1 MWGWRLPI
9 YLVRFKVSMWWTLER
24 GLVNMTN
31 SSSLLPLLTRLLMH
45 AHSDFSQP
53 LYTYVPRYT
62 HLRRLSCMH
71 AHTYIGRWIPP
82 SSCRQ
87 PLAAHVTSNNDVY
100 ALHDTSARTHTHTHA
115 HTHAHT
121 HTGTPALQRTR
132 TCMNNCMHAYTT
144 CHIPTRTCLHKHI
157 YVNTYVHMYRV
168 CICM

>member
-1 MWGWRLPI
+1 MGSDVGGVGLLLVASLVFYFYRGCGVRVCKNLTCMWGWRLPI

-115 HTHAHT
+115 HTHTHT
-121 HTGTPALQRTR
+121 HTQEHPHSNAPV
-132 TCMNNCMHAYTT
+132 HA
-144 CHIPTRTCLHKHI
+144 
-157 YVNTYVHMYRV
+157 
-168 CICM
+168 